1 MKPHKQLLHEIAL
14 TLVPGIGDV
23 LIRHLISYCGNA
35 EEVFRQSKNKLLRIP
50 GIGEKVASAIHSFKS
65 FQRAEEEI
73 IFIEKHQVQ
82 SIFYTDKDYPSRLR
96 HFADAPVMIY
106 MLGHTDLNNPKIV
119 GIVGTRKATEYGKAF
134 TAELVNALKPTG
146 ALIISG
152 LAFGIDISAHKAA
165 LENGLPTI
173 GVTGHGLDRIYPY
186 QHKST
191 AKQMLEQGGLLTEF
205 MSESLPDRENFP
217 KRNRIV
223 AGLCDVLVIAES
235 SMKGGAMITADIA
248 HSYDKEIMA
257 LPGRA
262 GDEFSEGTNHL
273 IKTNKAAMITRAR
286 DLFEWMNWDIEIPAK
301 ELQQKITFHFSV
313 EEAKVVSYLQ
323 QRTKAAIDDIA
334 LSLQVDPGTLSL
346 TLLDLEFRGSIRSL
360 PGKCFE
366 LV

>member
-1 MKPHKQLLHEIAL
+1 MKPHRQLLYEIAL

-23 LIRHLISYCGNA
+23 FIRQLVSYCGSA
-35 EEVFRQSKNKLLRIP
+35 EDVFRQSKGKLLRIP
-50 GIGEKVASAIHSFKS
+50 GVGEKIAHAIHTFSSFE
-65 FQRAEEEI
+65 RAEEEI
-73 IFIEKHQVQ
+73 MFIEKHQVQ
-82 SIFYTDKDYPSRLR
+82 ALFYTDKNYPLRLR
-96 HFADAPVMIY
+96 HFSDAPVMLY

-134 TAELVNALKPTG
+134 TAELVHALKPTG

-152 LAFGIDISAHKAA
+152 LAFGIDISAHRAA
-165 LENGLPTI
+165 IENELPTI

-191 AKQMLEQGGLLTEF
+191 AAQMLANGGLLTEF
-205 MSESLPDRENFP
+205 KSGSVPDRENFP

-235 SMKGGAMITADIA
+235 SIKGGAMITAEIA
-248 HSYDKEIMA
+248 HIYNKEIMA

-273 IKTNKAAMITRAR
+273 IKCNKAAMITNAR
-286 DLFEWMNWDIEIPAK
+286 DLFEGMNWDLEIPART
-301 ELQQKITFHFSV
+301 LQQKIQFHFSE
-313 EEAKVVSYLQ
+313 EEAKVMSYLQ
-323 QRTKAAIDDIA
+323 QKNKAAIDDIA
-334 LSLQVDPGTLSL
+334 LNLKVDPGSLSL
-346 TLLDLEFRGSIRSL
+346 TLLDLEFRGAIRSL